1 MGTFK
6 INKYGFTIAFGVLF
20 SACGGGDSSSIEMV
34 SKEKYEKKI
43 EEYQSLNKRQAAI
56 IDDNLEKSQVIN
68 NVVSELRQLTG
79 ITTSLR
85 IDVERGGGSTNQAEE
100 IKERLNILKNKL
112 KTYSRSTSNDNNK
125 ELLATISNLQQ
136 IIEQKELEISQL
148 QQQILE
154 QKEIIRGQQNQI
166 EQQQIELLKKQ
177 QNSWYNLG
185 NELYKVTNE
194 LPKVKGRKDKRNIKN
209 TRFYILNKAKECFE
223 QAYQLGHPHAATMR
237 AKVQQDMD
245 NL

>member
-43 EEYQSLNKRQAAI
+43 EEFHSLNKRLIVI